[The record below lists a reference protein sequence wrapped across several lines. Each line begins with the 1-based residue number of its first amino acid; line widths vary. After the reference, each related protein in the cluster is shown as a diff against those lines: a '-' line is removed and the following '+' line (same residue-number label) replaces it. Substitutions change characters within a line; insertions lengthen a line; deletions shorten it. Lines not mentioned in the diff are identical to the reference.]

1 MKKLI
6 LIALLHV
13 FLQANAARAAGVVT
27 DWGTISA
34 PIASDVTFEFGRLDI
49 TKNFTD
55 QYLFSLAGSSGVE
68 YTLSF
73 NILPCLNG
81 CGNPD
86 LNWGIYDQNGG
97 LVSAPANGTTYTL
110 SSGSYS
116 FQVKGTGM
124 GAGNDLSYNG
134 DITFSATAL
143 ASGGMMASVPD
154 GERWVLTAAGLLVFG
169 WWRRRKPAGIFA

>member
-1 MKKLI
+1 MKKL
-6 LIALLHV
+6 LLLGLLYL
-13 FLQANAARAAGVVT
+13 FLQANTARAAGEVT

-34 PIASDVTFEFGRLDI
+34 PIASDVTFAFGRQDI
-49 TKNFTD
+49 TTNFTD

-68 YTLSF
+68 YTLTF
-73 NILPCLNG
+73 NFLPCSNG

-97 LVSAPANGTTYTL
+97 LVAAPAVGATYTL
-110 SSGSYS
+110 TSGNYS

-143 ASGGMMASVPD
+143 GGTGMTAAVPD
-154 GERWVLTAAGLLVFG
+154 GERWLLTAAGLLMFG
-169 WWRRRKPAGIFA
+169 WWRRRRPVTTFV